1 MRESTKLAK
10 KLVGNRIEYFES
22 EANLNNVIKKRA
34 ELEIKKLEIEIK
46 LNEIRLEFQE
56 VSLKNSK
63 KYEQFDNDIVVLFK
77 EFKEIYKDDFKE
89 YIIFKRLNK
98 DEMVS

>member
-10 KLVGNRIEYFES
+10 KLVENRIEYFES

-46 LNEIRLEFQE
+46 LNEIRVEFQE

-63 KYEQFDNDIVVLFK
+63 KYEQFDNDIVELFK